1 LLPLPANGE
10 AERGALDRETM
21 PGPYELY
28 LIRHA
33 VAEERGEAWP
43 DDAKR
48 PLSDDGAAR
57 MRKAARGLA
66 RLGAT
71 FDVILTS
78 PLVRTRQT
86 AELVAAAYDARP
98 PIVAIE
104 SLAPGGSFQAVVAE
118 LEKQSRRRR
127 IALVGHEPGIGE
139 AAARLA
145 GSRHPLEFKKGAVC
159 RIDVDTLPPTGPGC
173 IRWFLTTKILRAVR
187 RS

>member
-1 LLPLPANGE
+1 
-10 AERGALDRETM
+10 M
-21 PGPYELY
+21 PGPFELY

-43 DDAKR
+43 DDTKR

-66 RLGAT
+66 RLGVT

-86 AELVAAAYDARP
+86 AELVAAAYEPKP
-98 PIVAIE
+98 PIVAVE
-104 SLAPGGSFQAVVAE
+104 SLAPGGSVQAVAAD
-118 LEKQSRRRR
+118 LEKHARRRR

-139 AAARLA
+139 LAARFI
-145 GSRHPLEFKKGAVC
+145 GSRHPFEFKKGAVC
-159 RIDVDTLPPTGPGC
+159 RIDVDTLPPSTSGTV
-173 IRWFLTTKILRAVR
+173 RWFATTKMLRAVR
-187 RS
+187 R